1 VSRAGGR
8 GFGATS
14 LDDESFDLGRPS
26 PGSGL
31 LEVLPAAFRNSGLSG
46 CVCWYD
52 GTHTARYGMWQH
64 SQHVTYV
71 GTHTARY
78 GTAHCRV
85 VCCYFGTHNMFRNS
99 GLLGCV
105 RWKCVLRGKVW
116 AGGYVCMRMCM
127 RMYVCMRM
135 CVRMYVCAC
144 VCVCISIQ
152 DINLCVCISIHDIN
166 LCMSIQDIPLAQ
178 SKAASNLGGRDK
190 PGLLTGRMPIRC
202 PSDALIIE

>member
-1 VSRAGGR
+1 
-8 GFGATS
+8 
-14 LDDESFDLGRPS
+14 
-26 PGSGL
+26 
-31 LEVLPAAFRNSGLSG
+31 
-46 CVCWYD
+46 
-52 GTHTARYGMWQH
+52 
-64 SQHVTYV
+64 
-71 GTHTARY
+71 
-78 GTAHCRV
+78 
-85 VCCYFGTHNMFRNS
+85 
-99 GLLGCV
+99 
-105 RWKCVLRGKVW
+105 LRGKVW